1 MAEWNELAVLGQLV
15 TGLFPK
21 FAQCNLFDCS
31 RGVAGI
37 ADPGYNIDLTRGHF
51 PDCFADRDT
60 FLANE
65 DEFAVL
71 RHRRNDDGCFAVHD
85 CPCTRPGSS
94 RRLHLIGYNFD
105 MRVGEMPFAGNGFPT
120 LVSVHDVALL

>member
-21 FAQCNLFDCS
+21 FAQCNLFDCF

-51 PDCFADRDT
+51 QIASRIGIRSWQMRTSLPSCAIGAMT
-60 FLANE
+60 A
-65 DEFAVL
+65 AAL
-71 RHRRNDDGCFAVHD
+71 RCTIVHV
-85 CPCTRPGSS
+85 RG
-94 RRLHLIGYNFD
+94 LV
-105 MRVGEMPFAGNGFPT
+105 RVGVCT
-120 LVSVHDVALL
+120 